1 MEEAK
6 KEEAIRA
13 RKNRVPLRGGVTQA
27 PWLAGPGTKRYRT
40 KEVPFSP
47 SGHAEG
53 QVRSSDNN
61 VTQMYRGERL
71 RYEQQKLN
79 LAQNMTTKIEARLK
93 SGHFGKGPDLAFCSG
108 GLTELDGA

>member
-27 PWLAGPGTKRYRT
+27 PWLAGPVLKGTGKGTGHQRYL
-40 KEVPFSP
+40 FSP
-47 SGHAEG
+47 CGLAEG

-61 VTQMYRGERL
+61 VTQMYRAERL
-71 RYEQQKLN
+71 RYEQ
-79 LAQNMTTKIEARLK
+79 
-93 SGHFGKGPDLAFCSG
+93 
-108 GLTELDGA
+108 